1 MDELKYINS
10 LIRHATRNLI
20 ISDYILLI
28 ETDENFQKILITTY
42 CCVLESG
49 FEIDARA
56 CERNLDPPDVLHKR
70 SFSPPLGGWNEGET
84 RIARWNGRNRKDD
97 EGWRATD

>member
-28 ETDENFQKILITTY
+28 ETDEKNINH
-42 CCVLESG
+42 
-49 FEIDARA
+49 
-56 CERNLDPPDVLHKR
+56 NLL
-70 SFSPPLGGWNEGET
+70 L
-84 RIARWNGRNRKDD
+84 RIGKWFRDRCSRM
-97 EGWRATD
+97 